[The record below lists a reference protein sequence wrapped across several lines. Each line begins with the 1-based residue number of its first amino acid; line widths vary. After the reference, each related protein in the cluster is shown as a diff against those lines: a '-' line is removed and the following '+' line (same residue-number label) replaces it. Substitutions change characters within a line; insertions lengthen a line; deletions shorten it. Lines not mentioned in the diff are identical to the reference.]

1 MITLCDETI
10 QKNKDRYIELVQS
23 ISRDGCNL
31 DKLLTWLE
39 NSDFYFAPA
48 SAKYHAAIKGGLC
61 WHSLHVYDNLVSL
74 NRDWEMGFCEDT
86 LKIVSL
92 FHDLAKVNFYEIQY
106 KNKKVYSNSG
116 SKKDE
121 SGRFDWVSVSA
132 YGYIDDSERFIYG
145 NHESTSEYMIR
156 QFIPLTYI
164 ESIAIMH
171 HHAGMSFDSAK
182 DNIGAIW
189 STYPLSLFL
198 YIADSQAAFLNEN
211 NEQQYFHRVEII
223 PEEVN
228 DESSNVGSDEQ
239 NNNSTSGVEPEHNTS
254 SDTKEE

>member
-10 QKNKDRYIELVQS
+10 QKNKSRYIELVQS

-31 DKLLTWLE
+31 EKLLNWLE

-48 SAKYHAAIKGGLC
+48 SAKYHAATKGGLC

-74 NRDWEMGFCEDT
+74 TKDWGMEFSEDT
-86 LKIVSL
+86 LKIVAL

-106 KNKKVYSNSG
+106 KNKKVYSSAG

-182 DNIGAIW
+182 DNIGSIW
-189 STYPLSLFL
+189 SAYPLSLFL

-211 NEQQYFHRVEII
+211 NEQQYFHKEEII
-223 PEEVN
+223 TEEGKGEPN
-228 DESSNVGSDEQ
+228 NISSDAEDI
-239 NNNSTSGVEPEHNTS
+239 NSNTGVEREHDANP
-254 SDTKEE
+254 DPKEK